1 MNILLINPAFAGFI
15 FCINYLQKTAM
26 KQVLA
31 ICGSTRKTSGNLQLI
46 EAVKAMYNGKVEI
59 ISSEGIGG
67 LPQFNPDDLADPGDA
82 VLAFRQQIQNADG
95 VLICTP
101 EYAMGVP
108 GALKN
113 AIDWTVST
121 CEFSKKPVALITA
134 STLGQKAHGALL
146 NTLEVIEAVISEL
159 LISYIQTKIRDSQ
172 IVDETTK
179 QQVDALMTNFIENM
193 NANDARKNSATTV
206 I

>member
-1 MNILLINPAFAGFI
+1 
-15 FCINYLQKTAM
+15 M
-26 KQVLA
+26 KKVLA
-31 ICGSTRKTSGNLQLI
+31 ICGSTRQTSSNLQLI
-46 EAVKAMYNGKVEI
+46 EAVKTMYHRKIEI
-59 ISSEGIGG
+59 ISSDGIGG
-67 LPQFNPDDLADPGDA
+67 LPQFNPDDLSDPGEA
-82 VLAFRQQIQNADG
+82 VLAFRKQISDADG

-134 STLGQKAHGALL
+134 STLGQKAHTALL
-146 NTLEVIEAVISEL
+146 NTLEVIEAVVSEL
-159 LISYIQTKIRDSQ
+159 LISYIQTKIKDSQ
-172 IVDETTK
+172 IIDEPTK

-193 NANDARKNSATTV
+193 NTNDTGTNSATTIV
-206 I
+206 